1 MYIRCNCRAFCYFV
15 FQMEAKP
22 EDYVTEESEDGM
34 DSDDPLTA
42 TDTKYGKSFRSAYNF
57 ILKNIDLIYK
67 YA

>member
-1 MYIRCNCRAFCYFV
+1 MRCNLKTFCFFY

-42 TDTKYGKSFRSAYNF
+42 TDTKYAKSFRSVY
-57 ILKNIDLIYK
+57 DC
-67 YA
+67 